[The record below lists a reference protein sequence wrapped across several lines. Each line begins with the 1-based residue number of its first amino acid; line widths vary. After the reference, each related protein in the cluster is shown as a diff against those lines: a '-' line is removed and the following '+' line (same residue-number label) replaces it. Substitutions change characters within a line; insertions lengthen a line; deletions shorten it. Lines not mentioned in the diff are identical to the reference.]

1 MISLVH
7 HDRSYGVPMTW
18 PDPAPRPPF
27 GYLDAVG
34 GQPLL
39 PAAAAAWQAAAA
51 QGWADPARLHGP
63 GRRAGLLLDTAR
75 ASLAGHLGIRPED
88 LFLTSSG
95 PTAVQA
101 AIRGLGLGGRIVLGA
116 VESMAVQEPAGG
128 LGREVAIVP
137 VDDIGR
143 IDLQRWQEA
152 LAPDTSLACLQ
163 AANPEVG
170 TRQPVQEAAAACREA
185 GVPLLVHAVQ
195 VLGRDGVPD
204 HWDLLAASARDFGG
218 PAGVGM
224 LAVRPGLGWRP
235 DQSPDRGWVSGFP
248 DIPGAAAA
256 AAAWEYLEPEREHEA
271 ARGFELIARLRRD
284 LPAAVDGL
292 AVVGADVDRLPHILT
307 MVIDGV
313 VGEALVHELSRSG
326 LSAASGS
333 ACTND
338 ARMPSQVLMAMG
350 LRDRTSLRISL
361 PLGVDEESVDAFVAE
376 LPSAVGRLR

>member
-1 MISLVH
+1 MISPVRGG
-7 HDRSYGVPMTW
+7 RSYGGLMAW
-18 PDPAPRPPF
+18 PDPAPRPPV

-39 PAAAAAWQAAAA
+39 PAAQAAWQAAAA

-75 ASLAGHLGIRPED
+75 ASLAGQLGIRPED
-88 LFLTSSG
+88 LYLTSSG

-101 AIRGLGLGGRIVLGA
+101 AVRGLGLGGRIVVGA
-116 VESMAVQEPAGG
+116 VESMAVQEPAAA
-128 LGREVAIVP
+128 LGRKVAIIP
-137 VDDIGR
+137 VDEVGR
-143 IDLQRWQEA
+143 LDLQQWQEA
-152 LAPDTSLACLQ
+152 LTPDTSLGCLQ

-170 TRQPVQEAAAACREA
+170 TRQPLREAAAACREV
-185 GVPLLVHAVQ
+185 GIPLLVHTVQ
-195 VLGRDGVPD
+195 VLGRDAVPT

-218 PAGVGM
+218 PAGVGL

-248 DIPGAAAA
+248 DIPGAVAA

-271 ARGFELIARLRRD
+271 KRCFELIDRLRRH

-292 AVVGADVDRLPHILT
+292 TVVGADIDRLPHILT

-313 VGEALVHELSRSG
+313 VGEALVHELSKDG

-333 ACTND
+333 ACTAD

-350 LRDRTSLRISL
+350 LADRTSLRISL
-361 PLGVDEESVDAFVAE
+361 PLGVAEESVEAFANE
-376 LPSAVGRLR
+376 LPSAVARLR